1 MIPWIPWPVGVRE
14 MAGWQPFAAAAIPI
28 VLVWVLWRLQTISV
42 EALRRSLLVLDRHW
56 DQKWL
61 YAIVSWFGTFLHEVS
76 HATVLLLS
84 GHGVKQFR
92 AGVEEGHVIPGRMRG
107 GVWTL
112 TFLVAALAPLFIPPA
127 LVLVALTVGL
137 DVLDIPFFVG
147 PDSLDG
153 FAQALRPFFVELP
166 RELALSIARL
176 DLSDWK
182 QALVLALILLGAP
195 GSRPSHVR
203 SRFHG
208 KGDQGDVAA
217 LRSTIRRN
225 PVPFLAFIA
234 IVYGA
239 FFAAREWFPSAYWHP
254 MEAVWA
260 VALTGIVLALFGAAF
275 WGLAGLDSRASAVV
289 AWIGPTT
296 FVLVQVLGRVLAPSL
311 SILELNGASVAAWL
325 VVALVLAQV
334 LPRR

>member
-1 MIPWIPWPVGVRE
+1 
-14 MAGWQPFAAAAIPI
+14 MADWQPFVAAAIPI
-28 VLVWVLWRLQTISV
+28 VLIWVLWRLQTMSV

-76 HATVLLLS
+76 HASVLLLS
-84 GHGVKQFR
+84 GHGVKEFR
-92 AGVEEGHVIPGRMRG
+92 AGVEEGHVLPSRMRG

-153 FAQALRPFFVELP
+153 FGEALRPFFVELP
-166 RELALSIARL
+166 RDLALAIARL
-176 DLSDWK
+176 DLADWR

-195 GSRPSHVR
+195 GSRPSHVK

-208 KGDQGDVAA
+208 KGDAGDIAA
-217 LRSTIRRN
+217 LRQTIRRN
-225 PVPFLAFIA
+225 PIPFVCFVA

-275 WGLAGLDSRASAVV
+275 WGLAGLDGRASAVV
-289 AWIGPTT
+289 AWLGPTM
-296 FVLVQVLGRVLAPSL
+296 FVAVQVLGRLMDWPA
-311 SILELNGASVAAWL
+311 SILELNGLSVGAWL
-325 VVALVLAQV
+325 LVALVLGQV
-334 LPRR
+334 MPRRTR

>member
-1 MIPWIPWPVGVRE
+1 
-14 MAGWQPFAAAAIPI
+14 MAAWQPLVAGAIPLA
-28 VLVWVLWRLQTISV
+28 LVWVLWRLQTLSV
-42 EALRRSLLVLDRHW
+42 EALRASLLVLDRRW

-76 HATVLLLS
+76 HASVLLLS
-84 GHGVKQFR
+84 GHGIKEFR
-92 AGVEEGHVIPGRMRG
+92 AGVETGHVLPARMRG

-112 TFLVAALAPLFIPPA
+112 TFLVAALAPLFVPPA
-127 LVLVALTVGL
+127 LVLAALALGL
-137 DVLDIPFFVG
+137 GVVDVPFFAG
-147 PDSLDG
+147 PSELDG

-166 RELALSIARL
+166 RDLLLAIAAL
-176 DLSDWK
+176 DLADWR

-208 KGDQGDVAA
+208 KGDEGDVAA
-217 LRSTIRRN
+217 LRATIRRN
-225 PVPFLAFIA
+225 PLPFLAFLA
-234 IVYGA
+234 IVYAA
-239 FFAAREWFPSAYWHP
+239 FFAAARWWPEGYWHP

-275 WGLAGLDSRASAVV
+275 WGLAGLDGRASALV

-296 FVLVQVLGRVLAPSL
+296 FAAVQVLGRVLDWPL
-311 SILELNGASVAAWL
+311 SVLQLNAVSVAAWL
-325 VVALVLAQV
+325 LVAVVLGQAV
-334 LPRR
+334 PRRR